1 MTRENK
7 RAYCTNA
14 EWVGRADCKHCQIRH
29 LMLFSGLPDAAFDHT
44 LHPIDHFIFPPGS
57 SLHESGRQGESI
69 FSIRRGL
76 VKLINVAPGGVQRI
90 VRLLGPGS
98 SVGLELLDGE
108 EGYRHSVVAVNQ
120 VDACRIPVS
129 TVKQLQAEYP
139 VLHNQIRERLQEQ
152 LDRADAWIVS
162 MGTGPAKERVVNLL
176 LMLGEICGDRN
187 GDIEMLHRDDMAAI
201 VGTSTETVS
210 RIIAELKRRR
220 LVYKVTSHLYRLDT
234 DALRAI
240 VGHTAS

>member
-1 MTRENK
+1 
-7 RAYCTNA
+7 
-14 EWVGRADCKHCQIRH
+14 
-29 LMLFSGLPDAAFDHT
+29 MLFSGLPDDAFDRT
-44 LHPIDHFIFPPGS
+44 LQPIDHFIFPTGGL
-57 SLHESGRQGESI
+57 LHEAGRHDEFL
-69 FSIRRGL
+69 FSIRQGL

-108 EGYRHSVVAVNQ
+108 AGYRHSVMAVNE
-120 VDACRIPVS
+120 VDACRIPIA

-139 VLHNQIRERLQEQ
+139 VLHNQIRKRLQEQ

-162 MGTGPAKERVVNLL
+162 MGTGPAKERVANLL
-176 LMLGEICGDRN
+176 LMLSEICGDRN

-220 LVYKVTSHLYRLDT
+220 LVYKVATHLYRLDAG
-234 DALRAI
+234 ALKAI
-240 VGHTAS
+240 VGRSAG

>member
-1 MTRENK
+1 
-7 RAYCTNA
+7 
-14 EWVGRADCKHCQIRH
+14 
-29 LMLFSGLPDAAFDHT
+29 MLFSELPDTAFEHM
-44 LHPIDHFIFPPGS
+44 LHPIDHFIFSPGS
-57 SLHESGRQGESI
+57 LLHEAGRHGESI

-76 VKLINVAPGGVQRI
+76 VKLINVAPAGVQRI

-98 SVGLELLDGE
+98 SVGLELLDGG

-120 VDACRIPVS
+120 VDACRIPVA

-139 VLHNQIRERLQEQ
+139 VLHNQVRERLQEQ

-162 MGTGPAKERVVNLL
+162 MGTGPAKERVANLL
-176 LMLGEICGDRN
+176 LMLGEVSGDAN
-187 GDIEMLHRDDMAAI
+187 GDIEMLGCEDMAAI

-220 LVYKVTSHLYRLDT
+220 LVYKVAVHLYRLDT
-234 DALRAI
+234 EALRVI
-240 VGHTAS
+240 VDQSVG